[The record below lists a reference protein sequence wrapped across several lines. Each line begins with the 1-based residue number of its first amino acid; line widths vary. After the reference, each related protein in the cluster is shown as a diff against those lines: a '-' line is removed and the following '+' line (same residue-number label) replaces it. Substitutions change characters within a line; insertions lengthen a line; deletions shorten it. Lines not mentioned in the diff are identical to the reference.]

1 MHKLAYQIAA
11 YSVEHGWINSDDLSI
26 CCYAFER
33 RISSAL
39 FLLTQLL
46 IYAPSGKL
54 PESFIFITVVLSFRR
69 RMGGIHAA
77 NAWICQIISTVS
89 VLIFVFILGPTAE
102 RLCPIVIYLGDAILI
117 LTTFLI
123 EPSYPTQV
131 HFSQH
136 DIMGNIHR
144 KNVML
149 VLLILMQALSV
160 ALDDMLF
167 IIYSSLGLL
176 LVCFTVLIGKYI

>member
-1 MHKLAYQIAA
+1 MHKLSYQIAA
-11 YSVEHGWINSDDLSI
+11 YSVEHGWINSDDFSI

-33 RISSAL
+33 RLLSAL

-77 NAWICQIISTVS
+77 NAWLCQIISTVS
-89 VLIFVFILGPTAE
+89 VLCFVFIIGPITE
-102 RLCPIVIYLGDAILI
+102 ILSPIIIYIGDAVLI
-117 LTTFLI
+117 LCTFLI
-123 EPSYPTQV
+123 KPSYPTQV

-149 VLLILMQALSV
+149 VLLILIQVLSV
-160 ALDDMLF
+160 ALDDTLF